1 MCAVPSMAVFFS
13 TLTSCCFPGILPKY
27 CLSDLKMV
35 PVAAVI
41 TGITFAL
48 TFHMHRISIIRAVYC
63 RIFSVSFLTTFLP
76 PEIAASIN
84 MHVPF

>member
-1 MCAVPSMAVFFS
+1 
-13 TLTSCCFPGILPKY
+13 
-27 CLSDLKMV
+27 MV